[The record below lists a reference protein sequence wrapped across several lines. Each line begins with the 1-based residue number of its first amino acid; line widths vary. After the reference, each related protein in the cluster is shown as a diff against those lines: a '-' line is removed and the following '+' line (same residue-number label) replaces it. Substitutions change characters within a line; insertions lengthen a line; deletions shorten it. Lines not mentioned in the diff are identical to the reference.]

1 MPALISLREAIIT
14 IAGLILI
21 RVNLAKDTLHI
32 GVLVSVEG
40 DLNLSG
46 YIPAMNMA
54 VETINNDTT
63 LPFDFSV
70 TLNDSMVRTGPYIY
84 DERVSNDR
92 EWVSSTLRYIAI
104 PALYS

>member
-1 MPALISLREAIIT
+1 MPALIAHWAAIIP

-21 RVNLAKDTLHI
+21 RGNLAKDTVHI

-46 YIPAMNMA
+46 YIPAMDIA
-54 VETINNDTT
+54 LETINNDAT

-70 TLNDSMVRTGPYIY
+70 TLNDSMVRTG
-84 DERVSNDR
+84 
-92 EWVSSTLRYIAI
+92 L
-104 PALYS
+104 

>member
-1 MPALISLREAIIT
+1 MPALIAHWAAIII

-21 RVNLAKDTLHI
+21 RVNLAKDTVHI

-46 YIPAMNMA
+46 YIPAMDIA
-54 VETINNDTT
+54 LETINNDAT

-70 TLNDSMVRTGPYIY
+70 TLNDSMVRTG
-84 DERVSNDR
+84 
-92 EWVSSTLRYIAI
+92 L
-104 PALYS
+104 

>member
-70 TLNDSMVRTGPYIY
+70 TLNDSMVRTGLYIY

-104 PALYS
+104 PAL

>member
-46 YIPAMNMA
+46 YIPAMDIA
-54 VETINNDTT
+54 LETINNDTT

-70 TLNDSMVRTGPYIY
+70 TLNDSMVRTGLYSY
-84 DERVSNDR
+84 DKRVSNDR
-92 EWVSSTLRYIAI
+92 EWVSSTPSYIAI
-104 PALYS
+104 PTL